1 VNLQLSNTLTRRK
14 EPFVPRD
21 EGRVGMYLCGPT
33 VYGETHIGNLR
44 NVVVFDVLRRH
55 LVASGYEVL
64 YVRNLTDVD
73 DKIIA
78 AAGHDPLRAFV
89 VAERWARV
97 YEEVTAAL
105 GALPPDI
112 VPRASGHI
120 PEMLAL
126 IARLLDHGLAY
137 QAGGDVFF
145 AVGKWPDYGKLS
157 GRDVA
162 ELRSGARVEVNP
174 EKRDPL
180 DFVLWKGAKPGEP
193 TWDSPWGPGRPGW
206 HIECSAMAAK
216 YLGTGFDIHGGGE
229 DLVFPHHENEIAQSE
244 GATGD
249 PFARYWLHNAF
260 LEVKGE
266 KMAKSVGNVVS
277 PRELLRRYR
286 GVVLRYALLGAHYRS
301 PLEFSNEA
309 LDDAAAS
316 YQRLATFA
324 VNAARA
330 LPPADEDP
338 ARAPGPAGTGHPA
351 PPRSPAGGLAL
362 VGEGGWR
369 ERFLAALDDD
379 LNVPAALAV
388 LFDLVA
394 DTNPL
399 IGKAERGD
407 AAASYQRL
415 ATFAV
420 NAARALPPAEEDP
433 APAPGPA
440 GTGHPA
446 PPRAPAGGL
455 ALVGEGGWR
464 ERFLAALDDDLNVP
478 AALAVLFDL
487 VADTNPLIGK
497 AERGD
502 AAAAGKLRER
512 LALFGDLA
520 ARLGFMPLLDLP
532 DQAAFPAVLDLV
544 LDLRERARAAR
555 DFAAADM
562 VRERLAAAGIRV
574 EDRVGGP
581 RWHLGR

>member
-21 EGRVGMYLCGPT
+21 EGRVGIYLCGPT

-97 YEEVTAAL
+97 YDEITAAL

-112 VPRASGHI
+112 VPRASGHV

-126 IARLLDHGLAY
+126 IARLLEHGLAY

-157 GRDVA
+157 GRDIG
-162 ELRSGARVEVNP
+162 ELRAGARVEVNP

-206 HIECSAMAAK
+206 HIECSAMAAR
-216 YLGTGFDIHGGGE
+216 YLGAGFDIHGGGE

-244 GATGD
+244 GATGE

-316 YQRLATFA
+316 YERLATFA

-330 LPPADEDP
+330 LPPSEEDP
-338 ARAPGPAGTGHPA
+338 APPTAPAH
-351 PPRSPAGGLAL
+351 GLAL

-369 ERFLAALDDD
+369 ERFVAALDDD

-394 DTNPL
+394 
-399 IGKAERGD
+399 E
-407 AAASYQRL
+407 
-415 ATFAV
+415 
-420 NAARALPPAEEDP
+420 
-433 APAPGPA
+433 
-440 GTGHPA
+440 
-446 PPRAPAGGL
+446 
-455 ALVGEGGWR
+455 
-464 ERFLAALDDDLNVP
+464 
-478 AALAVLFDL
+478 
-487 VADTNPLIGK
+487 TNPLIGK

-520 ARLGFMPLLDLP
+520 ARLGFTPLLDLP

-581 RWHLGR
+581 RWHLAR

>member
-162 ELRSGARVEVNP
+162 ELRAGARVEVNP

-193 TWDSPWGPGRPGW
+193 TWGSPWGPGRPGW

-244 GATGD
+244 GATGE

-260 LEVKGE
+260 LEVRGE

-301 PLEFSNEA
+301 PLEFSDEA

-330 LPPADEDP
+330 LPPSEDAP
-338 ARAPGPAGTGHPA
+338 ARAPAGAAGQPLSPPA
-351 PPRSPAGGLAL
+351 PAGGLTL

-369 ERFLAALDDD
+369 ERFVAALDDD

-394 DTNPL
+394 ETNPL
-399 IGKAERGD
+399 IG
-407 AAASYQRL
+407 
-415 ATFAV
+415 T
-420 NAARALPPAEEDP
+420 
-433 APAPGPA
+433 
-440 GTGHPA
+440 
-446 PPRAPAGGL
+446 
-455 ALVGEGGWR
+455 
-464 ERFLAALDDDLNVP
+464 
-478 AALAVLFDL
+478 
-487 VADTNPLIGK
+487 

-520 ARLGFMPLLDLP
+520 ARLGFTPLLDLP
-532 DQAAFPAVLDLV
+532 DQAAFPAVLDLL

-562 VRERLAAAGIRV
+562 IRERLAAAGIRV

>member
-21 EGRVGMYLCGPT
+21 EGRVGIYLCGPT

-97 YEEVTAAL
+97 YDEITAAL
-105 GALPPDI
+105 GVLPPDI
-112 VPRASGHI
+112 VPRASGHV

-126 IARLLDHGLAY
+126 IARLLEHGLAY

-157 GRDVA
+157 GRDVG
-162 ELRSGARVEVNP
+162 ELRAGARVEVNP

-206 HIECSAMAAK
+206 HIECSAMAAR
-216 YLGTGFDIHGGGE
+216 YLGAGFDIHGGGE

-244 GATGD
+244 GATGE

-316 YQRLATFA
+316 YERLATFA

-330 LPPADEDP
+330 LPPSEEDP
-338 ARAPGPAGTGHPA
+338 APPTAPAH
-351 PPRSPAGGLAL
+351 GLAL

-369 ERFLAALDDD
+369 ERFVAALDDD

-394 DTNPL
+394 
-399 IGKAERGD
+399 E
-407 AAASYQRL
+407 
-415 ATFAV
+415 
-420 NAARALPPAEEDP
+420 
-433 APAPGPA
+433 
-440 GTGHPA
+440 
-446 PPRAPAGGL
+446 
-455 ALVGEGGWR
+455 
-464 ERFLAALDDDLNVP
+464 
-478 AALAVLFDL
+478 
-487 VADTNPLIGK
+487 TNPLIGK

-520 ARLGFMPLLDLP
+520 ARLGFTPLLDLP
-532 DQAAFPAVLDLV
+532 DRAAFPAVLDLV

-581 RWHLGR
+581 RWHLAR